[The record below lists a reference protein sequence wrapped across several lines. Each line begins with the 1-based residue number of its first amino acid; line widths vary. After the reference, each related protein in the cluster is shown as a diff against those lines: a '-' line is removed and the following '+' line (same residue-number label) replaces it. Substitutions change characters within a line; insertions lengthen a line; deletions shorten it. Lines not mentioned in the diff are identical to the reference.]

1 MKRKISYTAAT
12 GTLALLTACGG
23 NDMTGQDGR
32 AGGALGAATSAA
44 SPSVVFND
52 ADVMFT
58 QMMIPHHEQAV
69 EMAGLAPSRAS
80 DIEVTELAEKIKASQ
95 EPEIQTMK
103 GWLTAWNKPEMSSH
117 VGHEMPGLISE
128 EAMEQL
134 RKAKGKKFDKLFARH
149 MIVHHNGAIEMV
161 RTQEAEGADPKVKKV
176 ATHMASHQRDE
187 VAQLQTIV
195 DRL

>member
-32 AGGALGAATSAA
+32 SGGAATTSVA
-44 SPSVVFND
+44 PSVVFND

-80 DIEVTELAEKIKASQ
+80 DIEVTELAEKIKVSQ

-161 RTQEAEGADPKVKKV
+161 RTQEAEGSDPKVKKV
-176 ATHMASHQRDE
+176 ATHMATHQRDE

-195 DRL
+195 ERL